1 MARPLRTKEKFLL
14 HFLCVLF
21 PLTLSAPF
29 ALGADLP
36 LVRIAHGAFNEKIAA
51 LWIGVEQGFFR
62 KHGVE
67 VEVINIRT
75 GPQTMAALAS
85 GDILLAYASP
95 GGVLGAVAGGMDVV
109 FVAGVVNHADG
120 DFVVAPEIKR
130 GEDLRGKRIGVQS
143 IGGGIW
149 TFAMLALEYLGLEPT
164 RDKIQLMI
172 VGDQAV
178 LTQALVAGRIDGAPL
193 GYTFSGVAQA
203 KGYRVMVDLG
213 KVPIPYEGLSLVT
226 QRSYLK
232 KNPQIVDAVLRGTLE
247 SVAFIHRPANRE
259 VVLRSLAKNLRLRSI
274 QEAESGYKVLDWLYS
289 LDIKPSVKGLET
301 MHRLLVMNNPKM
313 KGIRVADAVD
323 ETAVQRVE
331 KTDFYRDLV
340 ARTKK

>member
-1 MARPLRTKEKFLL
+1 MAREWINLKKLFLGSAVFFLL
-14 HFLCVLF
+14 SGAAFL
-21 PLTLSAPF
+21 AR
-29 ALGADLP
+29 AAELP

-51 LWIGVEQGFFR
+51 LWVGVEQGFFR

-109 FVAGVVNHADG
+109 FLAGVVNHADG
-120 DFVVAPEIKR
+120 DFVVAPNIKR
-130 GEDLRGKRIGVQS
+130 GEDLRGKRVGVQS

-149 TFAMLALEYLGLEPT
+149 TFAMLALEHLGLEPT
-164 RDKIQLMI
+164 RDNIQLMI
-172 VGDQAV
+172 VGDQGV
-178 LTQALVAGRIDGAPL
+178 LTQALAAGRIEGAPL
-193 GYTFSGVAQA
+193 GYTFSGLAQA
-203 KGYRVMVDLG
+203 KGFRVLLDLG
-213 KVPIPYEGLSLVT
+213 KVQIPYQGLSLVT

-232 KNPQIVDAVLRGTLE
+232 KNPQVVDAVLRGTLE

-259 VVLRSLAKNLRLRSI
+259 AVLRSLAKNLRLRSI
-274 QEAESGYKVLDWLYS
+274 QEAESGYKVLEWLYS

-313 KGIRVADAVD
+313 KGIRVGDVVD

-340 ARTKK
+340 AQAKR